1 MTMKKSIFL
10 IVAAFITSVSLLCDA
25 QTPPSSVDP
34 CTSPATKGPTK
45 EHTKQIQNNC
55 RNSVPNDLGSKLEKA
70 IKDAQKKDN
79 SNAIKDAQK
88 KDNSNASPATP
99 KPDNTP
105 KQCTDCQKNAQATK
119 KIIKSKSK

>member
-79 SNAIKDAQK
+79 SNA
-88 KDNSNASPATP
+88 SPATP